1 MTIYRIAIE
10 SNTLLYDTLTRS
22 LVALKPQEAGAIRI
36 YTCGPTVYN
45 DQHIGNYRTFIFE
58 DVLVKTLEQA
68 GYEVTR
74 VMNITDV
81 GHLVGDGDDGEDK
94 LEVGARREGNTAWEV
109 AKRYEER
116 FLADMAELHLQQPTL
131 LVRATEA
138 IEAQISMVKSLE
150 EKGLTYT
157 TSDGVYFDSAKLPD
171 YGKLAQLDIAGLQAG
186 ARVEVGEKRS
196 ATDFALWK
204 FSPTDHQRD
213 MEWDSPWG
221 TGFPGW
227 HIECSAIIKENLGD
241 SIDIHCGGVDHIP
254 VHHTNE
260 IAQSE
265 SVTGQPLAQ
274 IWMHAEFLLVDGGKM
289 AKSEGNV
296 YTLADLKEKGFDP
309 LALRMLTYTAHYRS
323 KLNFTWD
330 GLTAAQ
336 KSLDKLRRTFHA
348 ALEADETDAVRGYQE
363 RFQQQLLDDLNT
375 PRALAV
381 LWEALDSLQTPEEK
395 RAFLEYIDVV
405 LSLDLAHVVLQPE
418 IPAGVQQLV
427 TERDAARASRDWAV
441 SDALRTQL
449 ENQGYTVQ
457 DTPEGTVIEKI

>member
-1 MTIYRIAIE
+1 MPVE

-22 LVALKPQEAGAIRI
+22 LVELKPQEAGAIRM

-45 DQHIGNYRTFIFE
+45 DQHIGNYRTYIFE

-109 AKRYEER
+109 AKRYEDR
-116 FLADMAELHLQQPTL
+116 FVSDMAELNLQQPTL

-138 IEAQISMVKSLE
+138 IEGQINLIKELE
-150 EKGLTYT
+150 EKGYTYA
-157 TSDGVYFDSAKLPD
+157 TSDGIYFDSSKLTD

-186 ARVEVGEKRS
+186 ARVEIGEKRT

-204 FSPTDHQRD
+204 FSPTDHRRD
-213 MEWDSPWG
+213 MEWESPWG

-227 HIECSAIIKENLGD
+227 HIECSAIIRENLGD

-265 SVTGQPLAQ
+265 TVTGQPLAH

-289 AKSEGNV
+289 AKSLGNV
-296 YTLADLKEKGFDP
+296 YTLADLKEKGCDP
-309 LALRMLTYTAHYRS
+309 LALRMLSYTTHYRA
-323 KLNFTWD
+323 KLNFTWESLD
-330 GLTAAQ
+330 VAA
-336 KSLDKLRRTFHA
+336 KSLEKLRRIFHEA
-348 ALEADETDAVRGYQE
+348 QEADETDAVRDFQV
-363 RFQQQLLDDLNT
+363 RFRAELMNDLNT

-381 LWEALDSLQTPEEK
+381 LWEALGALPTPEEK
-395 RAFLEYIDVV
+395 RSFLEYADTV
-405 LSLDLAHVVLQPE
+405 LSLSLAHALTPIELSSDVQVL
-418 IPAGVQQLV
+418 LD
-427 TERDAARASRDWAV
+427 ERDAARAQQNWQR
-441 SDALRTQL
+441 SDELRAQL
-449 ENQGYTVQ
+449 EQKGYTVQ
-457 DTPEGTVIEKI
+457 DTPQGTSVVKK